1 MTCTTYL
8 DESELNVPTSNK
20 EVNDLLKEL
29 RTATTEDWQI
39 TEKFEKTGIF
49 SKGRHSYQVF
59 KYVGGMGPYQVM
71 NFYKEDAESSINFG
85 ISADTLMAYMLG
97 ILVGMDS
104 ANRKMSR
111 KINETTND

>member
-1 MTCTTYL
+1 MPCTTYL
-8 DESELNVPTSNK
+8 HESELNVPTSNK
-20 EVNDLLKEL
+20 EINDLLKEL
-29 RTATTEDWQI
+29 RTATAEDWQI
-39 TEKFEKTGIF
+39 TEKIQKARIF
-49 SKGRHSYQVF
+49 SRSTKRYEIF
-59 KYVGGMGPYQVM
+59 KYVGGMGPYQIM

-111 KINETTND
+111 KINETAND